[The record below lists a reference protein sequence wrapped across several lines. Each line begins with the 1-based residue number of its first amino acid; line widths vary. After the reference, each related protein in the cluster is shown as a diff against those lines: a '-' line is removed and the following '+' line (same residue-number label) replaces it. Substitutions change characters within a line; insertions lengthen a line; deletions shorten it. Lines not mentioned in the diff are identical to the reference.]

1 MGAFALKPT
10 VPLAADVG
18 ASYAKTKIG
27 VLLLNLGGPDDLDA
41 VEPFLYNLFSDPE
54 IITLPSSLGW
64 LNGPIAR
71 IISKT
76 RAPTSREGYAAIGGG
91 SPQLDTTIKQGQALE
106 AAMRTLHGIE
116 AKSYVAMRYWY
127 PFTSDALE
135 AIKRDGIERLVVVPL
150 YPQFSISTSGSSLRV
165 LEKEFYAD
173 QELRQMRNT
182 VLPAWYNREGYI
194 NAMARLVAQRIDA
207 MQERHGVQGHVFFS
221 AHGLPAKYIDELG
234 DPYQQQIEAN
244 AKFVMQR
251 LAATGYGNN
260 WTLAY
265 QSRVGP
271 VEWLRPYTDDT
282 IRQLCQEG
290 VDALVVVPI
299 SFVSEHIETLEEI
312 DMEYR
317 ELAEESGVRY
327 WERVPCLQLEQDLI
341 DDLAGAV
348 VESLPQMDERPLQEI
363 NEGRPVSL
371 RVVNDLI
378 ELKTKESAIEYG
390 PVKYQKQR
398 RMGLTPRAELINGR
412 IAMAAITISTGLSIS
427 QGTFLNELLDG
438 RLPQSWF

>member
-1 MGAFALKPT
+1 MRCQRSASLRMGAFALKPT

-18 ASYAKTKIG
+18 AAYAKTKIG

-64 LNGPIAR
+64 LNGPIAK

-106 AAMRTLHGIE
+106 AAMRKLHGIE

-182 VLPAWYNREGYI
+182 VLPA
-194 NAMARLVAQRIDA
+194 
-207 MQERHGVQGHVFFS
+207 
-221 AHGLPAKYIDELG
+221 
-234 DPYQQQIEAN
+234 
-244 AKFVMQR
+244 
-251 LAATGYGNN
+251 
-260 WTLAY
+260 
-265 QSRVGP
+265 
-271 VEWLRPYTDDT
+271 
-282 IRQLCQEG
+282 C
-290 VDALVVVPI
+290 
-299 SFVSEHIETLEEI
+299 
-312 DMEYR
+312 
-317 ELAEESGVRY
+317 
-327 WERVPCLQLEQDLI
+327 
-341 DDLAGAV
+341 
-348 VESLPQMDERPLQEI
+348 
-363 NEGRPVSL
+363 
-371 RVVNDLI
+371 
-378 ELKTKESAIEYG
+378 
-390 PVKYQKQR
+390 
-398 RMGLTPRAELINGR
+398 
-412 IAMAAITISTGLSIS
+412 
-427 QGTFLNELLDG
+427 
-438 RLPQSWF
+438 

>member
-18 ASYAKTKIG
+18 AAYAKTKIG

-64 LNGPIAR
+64 LNGPIAK

-106 AAMRTLHGIE
+106 AAMRKLHGIE
-116 AKSYVAMRYWY
+116 AKSYAAMRYWY

-182 VLPAWYNREGYI
+182 VLPA
-194 NAMARLVAQRIDA
+194 
-207 MQERHGVQGHVFFS
+207 
-221 AHGLPAKYIDELG
+221 
-234 DPYQQQIEAN
+234 
-244 AKFVMQR
+244 
-251 LAATGYGNN
+251 
-260 WTLAY
+260 
-265 QSRVGP
+265 
-271 VEWLRPYTDDT
+271 
-282 IRQLCQEG
+282 C
-290 VDALVVVPI
+290 
-299 SFVSEHIETLEEI
+299 
-312 DMEYR
+312 
-317 ELAEESGVRY
+317 
-327 WERVPCLQLEQDLI
+327 
-341 DDLAGAV
+341 
-348 VESLPQMDERPLQEI
+348 
-363 NEGRPVSL
+363 
-371 RVVNDLI
+371 
-378 ELKTKESAIEYG
+378 
-390 PVKYQKQR
+390 
-398 RMGLTPRAELINGR
+398 
-412 IAMAAITISTGLSIS
+412 
-427 QGTFLNELLDG
+427 
-438 RLPQSWF
+438 